1 MLKTLFTPFISPSS
15 AQKQTAA
22 MMVTSHDINF
32 VMGFIKEEEM
42 FSSSNASMSTLPPT
56 TISVSNVS
64 EMNEHFKHF
73 PTGFHRRDLI
83 YANESNRSINEHT
96 RECFSIKNG

>member
-1 MLKTLFTPFISPSS
+1 MLKTLFNPFISPST

-64 EMNEHFKHF
+64 EMNELF
-73 PTGFHRRDLI
+73 PNRFPHTHEIYF

-96 RECFSIKNG
+96 QESVFR

>member
-15 AQKQTAA
+15 QKPSAA

-42 FSSSNASMSTLPPT
+42 FSSANASMATLPPPT
-56 TISVSNVS
+56 TIVSNVS
-64 EMNEHFKHF
+64 KMKNIDFCIPTGSPDDYFINESFHSNEHK
-73 PTGFHRRDLI
+73 L
-83 YANESNRSINEHT
+83 N
-96 RECFSIKNG
+96 FSIKE